1 MQKLTIPYIK
11 SLGKEKSNENLL
23 LLIELYKD
31 KSVSLELKREI
42 VSSIGRQN
50 DKEIV
55 AEFIKNN
62 YTSKLNSMDMVYQ
75 FYRTCLYNYHIET
88 FKKIADDIEEFY
100 QNEIILKMKEYFLYK
115 NGNIKFKETSSNI
128 DTPSLLCGDCES
140 TLHQVKEKSVKLI
153 FTSPPYYN
161 AREYSTYKSYNEYLL
176 KMKAVFK
183 SCKQVLEDGRFI
195 IINVSPVITKRPGR
209 EFASIRYPIHFD
221 FHKLLEEVGFE
232 FIDEIIWKKP
242 DYSVPSRNG
251 GYTQTRMPLSYKPNC
266 VTESIMIYRKN
277 APFLLDKNIHF
288 HKDYHPDFTDTFD
301 ETNCWEISPRSSKD
315 HPAVFPQEL
324 CKKILRYYSFP
335 NELVLDPFAGSGT
348 FGEVAMEMKR
358 IPLLCEQ
365 HPDYIQKL
373 KEKGFVTIN
382 QK

>member
-266 VTESIMIYRKN
+266 VTESIMVYRKN

-288 HKDYHPDFTDTFD
+288 HKDYHPDLTDTFD